1 MKQLRSSFKDFRQV
15 FDQGLSV
22 RYIAE
27 PLYSFDTQMDAG
39 EVQKIMKQNEFDVAG
54 IREGGSITGM
64 VIRNNLGRGMLGKF
78 KEEIN
83 NNSYVQ
89 DWEPMLNVL
98 ESLKNH
104 QQLFVLAM
112 GEVFGIVMLGDL
124 QKAPV
129 RMWFFGVVSLLEMQL
144 LRVIRITFPNEEW
157 KNCLIEERLAMAEN
171 ILTQR
176 KEQNIEI
183 DLADCLQ
190 LADKIVLVLENEQ
203 VMKALGIESKSQG
216 NKLLGKL
223 ERLRND
229 LAHSQDFVSSR
240 WPELVDLMKR
250 AENFIE
256 KCETY
261 NPENIY
267 SHSKL

>member
-15 FDQGLSV
+15 FDQGLTV

-27 PLYSFDTQMDAG
+27 PLFSFDSQMDAE
-39 EVQKIMKQNEFDVAG
+39 EVHKIMKQNEFDVAG

-89 DWEPMLNVL
+89 DWEPMLNIL
-98 ESLKNH
+98 ESLKYH

-171 ILTQR
+171 IFTQR

-229 LAHSQDFVSSR
+229 LAHSQDFVTSR

-250 AENFIE
+250 AEKFIE

-261 NPENIY
+261 NPENII
-267 SHSKL
+267 

>member
-27 PLYSFDTQMDAG
+27 PLFSFDSQMDAE
-39 EVQKIMKQNEFDVAG
+39 EVHKIMKQNEFDVAG
-54 IREGGSITGM
+54 IREGGSISGM
-64 VIRNNLGRGMLGKF
+64 VNRKNLGRGMLVKF

-89 DWEPMLNVL
+89 DWEHMLNVL

-104 QQLFVLAM
+104 QQLFVIAM

-157 KNCLIEERLAMAEN
+157 KFFLTDERLAMAQI
-171 ILTQR
+171 ILSQR
-176 KEQNIEI
+176 KEQNIQI

-190 LADKIVLVLENEQ
+190 LADKVVIVLEKEQ
-203 VMKALGIESKSQG
+203 VMNTLGIETKRQG
-216 NKLLGKL
+216 NKFLGKI

-229 LAHSQDFVSSR
+229 LAHSQDFVTSS
-240 WPELVDLMKR
+240 WPELVYLIKR
-250 AENFIE
+250 AEKFVE

-261 NPENIY
+261 NPESILSY
-267 SHSKL
+267 SKL

>member
-1 MKQLRSSFKDFRQV
+1 
-15 FDQGLSV
+15 
-22 RYIAE
+22 
-27 PLYSFDTQMDAG
+27 
-39 EVQKIMKQNEFDVAG
+39 
-54 IREGGSITGM
+54 M
-64 VIRNNLGRGMLGKF
+64 VIGKNLGRGLLGKF

-157 KNCLIEERLAMAEN
+157 KNCLIEERLALAEN
-171 ILTQR
+171 ILSQR

-229 LAHSQDFVSSR
+229 LAHSQDFVTSR

-250 AENFIE
+250 AEKFIE

-267 SHSKL
+267 SHTKL